1 MKNLGLR
8 AKILI
13 AFLLVIVAAGV
24 VLVITLEL
32 SAPTFYRSHAQEM
45 ARAMGGN
52 SVNAAQ
58 NYELQADL
66 ERGFNQALTQS
77 LLVAALITIPIA
89 ILVSAF
95 LSRRIVAPILSV
107 SKASARIAAGGYHER
122 IPALSSDELGDL
134 TQDFN
139 RMAQVLEQTE
149 SRRIELIGT
158 VAHELRT
165 PLSGLRGY
173 TEGMLDGVFSV
184 QHAAPRIGN
193 EVKRLERLLDDL
205 SDLSRVESNAIAVR
219 LDTVRLDLIAHEVC
233 AQLESRFEHKNL
245 KLQLEVCAVTVRADA
260 DRMIQVCH
268 NLLSNALRHTQKG
281 SVIVRVWREGQ
292 HGILSVTDT
301 GEGIAAHDLPHI
313 FERFYRADKSR
324 SRNDDDSVGAG
335 VGLTVAK
342 HLVEAMG
349 GKLSVESQVGVGSS
363 FQVTLKVASLQ
374 SSSANLIEQ

>member
-1 MKNLGLR
+1 VKNLGLR

-13 AFLLVIVAAGV
+13 AFLSVIVAAGV
-24 VLVITLEL
+24 VLVITLEW
-32 SAPTFYRSHAQEM
+32 SAPTFYRSHAEEM

-52 SVNAAQ
+52 SVNALE
-58 NYELQADL
+58 NHELQADL

-89 ILVSAF
+89 ILVSAV

-122 IPALSSDELGDL
+122 LPSLSSDEIGDL

-173 TEGMLDGVFSV
+173 TEGMLDGVFSIE
-184 QHAAPRIGN
+184 HAAPRIGN

-205 SDLSRVESNAIAVR
+205 SDLSRVESNAIVVR
-219 LDTVRLDLIAHEVC
+219 FESVRLDLIAQEVC
-233 AQLESRFEHKNL
+233 SQLEPRFVHKNL
-245 KLQLEVCAVTVRADA
+245 KLQLEVCVVSVLADA
-260 DRMIQVCH
+260 DRIVQVCH
-268 NLLSNALRHTQKG
+268 NLLSNALRHTQEG
-281 SVIVRVWREGQ
+281 SVTVRVWQDQTQGFLE
-292 HGILSVTDT
+292 VTDT

-349 GKLSVESQVGVGSS
+349 GKLRVESQVGVGSS
-363 FQVTLKVASLQ
+363 F
-374 SSSANLIEQ
+374 LITFKLD

>member
-1 MKNLGLR
+1 VKNLGLR

-13 AFLLVIVAAGV
+13 AFLSVIVAAGV

-32 SAPTFYRSHAQEM
+32 SAPTFYRSHAEEM

-52 SVNAAQ
+52 SVNVAE
-58 NYELQADL
+58 NHELQADL

-89 ILVSAF
+89 ILVSAV

-122 IPALSSDELGDL
+122 LPALSSDELGDL

-139 RMAQVLEQTE
+139 RMAEVLEQTE
-149 SRRIELIGT
+149 TRRIELIGT

-173 TEGMLDGVFSV
+173 TEGMLDGVFSIE
-184 QHAAPRIGN
+184 HAAPRIGN

-219 LDTVRLDLIAHEVC
+219 FDTVRLDLIALEVC
-233 AQLESRFEHKNL
+233 SQLEPRFQHKNL
-245 KLQLEVCAVTVRADA
+245 KLQLEVSAVSVLADN

-268 NLLSNALRHTQKG
+268 NLLSNAFRHTQKG
-281 SVIVRVWREGQ
+281 SVTVRVWQEGQ
-292 HGILSVTDT
+292 HGILKVTDT

-342 HLVEAMG
+342 HLVEAMD
-349 GKLSVESQVGVGSS
+349 GKLSVESQVGLGSS
-363 FQVTLKVASLQ
+363 FQVTLEVASLQ
-374 SSSANLIEQ
+374 GSSPNSI

>member
-32 SAPTFYRSHAQEM
+32 SAPTFYRSHAQQM

-52 SVNAAQ
+52 SVKAAE
-58 NYELQADL
+58 NHELQADL

-89 ILVSAF
+89 ILVSAV
-95 LSRRIVAPILSV
+95 LSRRIVAPILSI

-122 IPALSSDELGDL
+122 LPALSSDELGDL

-149 SRRIELIGT
+149 TRRIQLIGT

-173 TEGMLDGVFSV
+173 SEAMLDGVFSV

-205 SDLSRVESNAIAVR
+205 SDLSRVESSAISLR
-219 LDTVRLDLIAHEVC
+219 RETVRLDLVAQEVC
-233 AQLESRFEHKNL
+233 SQLEPRFEHKNL
-245 KLQLEVCAVTVRADA
+245 QLQLEVSAVSVVADN

-268 NLLSNALRHTQKG
+268 NLLSNAFRHTQEG
-281 SVIVRVWREGQ
+281 SVTVRVWQDQAQGF
-292 HGILSVTDT
+292 LKVTDT

-349 GKLSVESQVGVGSS
+349 GKLTVESQVGIGSS
-363 FQVTLKVASLQ
+363 FQVTLKVAALQ
-374 SSSANLIEQ
+374 SSSPNLIER

>member
-1 MKNLGLR
+1 MNNLGLR

-13 AFLLVIVAAGV
+13 AFLSVIVAAGV

-32 SAPTFYRSHAQEM
+32 SAPTFYRSHAEEM

-52 SVNAAQ
+52 SVNAL
-58 NYELQADL
+58 ESHVLQADL

-89 ILVSAF
+89 ILVSAV

-122 IPALSSDELGDL
+122 LPALSSDELGDL

-139 RMAQVLEQTE
+139 RMAEVLEQTE

-173 TEGMLDGVFSV
+173 SEGMLDGVFSV
-184 QHAAPRIGN
+184 EHAAPRIGN

-205 SDLSRVESNAIAVR
+205 SDLSRVESNAIALR
-219 LDTVRLDLIAHEVC
+219 SENVRLDLIAQDVC
-233 AQLESRFEHKNL
+233 SQLETRFQHKHL
-245 KLQLEVCAVTVRADA
+245 KLQLEVSALSVLADT

-268 NLLSNALRHTQKG
+268 NLLSNALRHTQDG
-281 SVIVRVWREGQ
+281 AVTVRVWQEGQ
-292 HGILSVTDT
+292 HAILTVSDT

-349 GKLSVESQVGVGSS
+349 GKLTVESQPGIGSS
-363 FQVTLKVASLQ
+363 FQAIFKHDHESLV
-374 SSSANLIEQ
+374 SRGAKPT